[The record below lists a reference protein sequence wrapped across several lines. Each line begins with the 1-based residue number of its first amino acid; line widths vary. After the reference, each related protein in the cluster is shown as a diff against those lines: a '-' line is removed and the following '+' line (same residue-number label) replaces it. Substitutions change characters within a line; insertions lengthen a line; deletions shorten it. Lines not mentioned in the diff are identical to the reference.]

1 MTATRPRD
9 LLGVFN
15 RSDVGAIDLIWRDD
29 KGGLKHFIDKH
40 INDKDFKTIEKMIY
54 SIEDV
59 INNGTI
65 DFKDGDKI
73 VIKKGGYVVTI
84 RKNFRRNGKKI
95 ADKNWILTAYNKDTP
110 INTLAPAAKIK
121 GGTAVTTS
129 VSSARK
135 GTTSSAADQTNGEK
149 KTDFPYPITKTI
161 QPRKRSWIENYL
173 ADKD

>member
-1 MTATRPRD
+1 M
-9 LLGVFN
+9 
-15 RSDVGAIDLIWRDD
+15 SS
-29 KGGLKHFIDKH
+29 
-40 INDKDFKTIEKMIY
+40 

-59 INNGTI
+59 INNGTV

-129 VSSARK
+129 VSSKRK
-135 GTTSSAADQTNGEK
+135 GTTSSATNQTNGE

-161 QPRKRSWIENYL
+161 QPRKRSWIENYPM
-173 ADKD
+173 DKD